1 VLFQS
6 RRRQYYEVTKM
17 FLRNRLYVHPNPT
30 EYIKLSI
37 YSLQTESKLHSF
49 FGKNILRFER
59 NFQVQGGVFLAVW
72 PDWANFRLKVD
83 CFLSAFLF
91 ARFSHRKR
99 CLLILTKPG
108 LGYSLGDF
116 FTNWYG
122 HPAFLDPFKNTSS
135 SQATVCGKL
144 HSLSRHLKTRE
155 KIKAGSIVCFVCALL
170 KTHILKYISH
180 GTPIYIWHQSMRLG
194 TSMHH
199 NDYN

>member
-1 VLFQS
+1 
-6 RRRQYYEVTKM
+6 M

-116 FTNWYG
+116 FTNWSG

-144 HSLSRHLKTRE
+144 GTFFVETSENARKDKSWKYCLFCLCSSEDTYLEVYIAWNTYLHLTP
-155 KIKAGSIVCFVCALL
+155 
-170 KTHILKYISH
+170 KYEVRYKHASQWLQLDE
-180 GTPIYIWHQSMRLG
+180 PYV
-194 TSMHH
+194 
-199 NDYN
+199 